1 MAGYIG
7 NAPLPQA
14 TQTRDLITCTAG
26 QTTFPTGGYT
36 PQFLDVHLNGIL
48 LVNGTDY
55 TASNGSDVVL
65 TVGATVGDIL
75 SVIAYTTFEV
85 ANVSGGGMFKGD
97 NGTVGSRAGDIFRIH
112 EKQLDSNV
120 TIDAT
125 ENALAAGPLTVASG
139 KTLTITT
146 GGNLS
151 IV

>member
-1 MAGYIG
+1 MAGYVG

-14 TQTRDLITCTAG
+14 TQTRDLIIATAG

-55 TASNGSDVVL
+55 TAGNGSDVVL
-65 TVGATVGDIL
+65 TVGASAGDIL
-75 SVIAYTTFEV
+75 SVIAYSTFEV

-97 NGTVGSRAGDIFRIH
+97 NGTVGSRAGDIFRVH
-112 EKQLDSNV
+112 EQTLNTNV

-125 ENALAAGPLTVASG
+125 ENALAAGSITIASGVTLTV
-139 KTLTITT
+139 TT

-151 IV
+151 VV